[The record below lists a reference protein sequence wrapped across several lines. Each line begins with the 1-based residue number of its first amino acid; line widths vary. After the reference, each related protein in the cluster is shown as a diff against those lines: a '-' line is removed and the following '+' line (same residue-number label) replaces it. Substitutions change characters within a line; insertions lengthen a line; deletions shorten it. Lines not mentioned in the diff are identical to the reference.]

1 MDFAI
6 KYLSDPVCPAFGP
19 VRSRVC
25 PFSYMLYILLQ
36 KDFYYNADSILCQ
49 VTFQRNSVS
58 PVFKNC
64 YFFSSK
70 PICRYQFLTTATL
83 SSSGNEI
90 SYGFR
95 FK

>member
-36 KDFYYNADSILCQ
+36 KDFYTIAYFQVYVKNLFFTFCKSQLLILL
-49 VTFQRNSVS
+49 VN
-58 PVFKNC
+58 
-64 YFFSSK
+64 
-70 PICRYQFLTTATL
+70 
-83 SSSGNEI
+83 
-90 SYGFR
+90 
-95 FK
+95 

>member
-36 KDFYYNADSILCQ
+36 KDFYYSVFSGICQDMLILHNAAAA
-49 VTFQRNSVS
+49 N
-58 PVFKNC
+58 
-64 YFFSSK
+64 
-70 PICRYQFLTTATL
+70 L
-83 SSSGNEI
+83 S
-90 SYGFR
+90 F
-95 FK
+95 